1 MVQIFICHNKHLT
14 AAPYSLIIVSAFINT
29 WLFNTA
35 IPPYYLII
43 KTRLSPLTYGFTD
56 SALLS
61 R

>member
-14 AAPYSLIIVSAFINT
+14 AALYSLIIVSAFINT

-43 KTRLSPLTYGFTD
+43 KNQFSKRDCHL
-56 SALLS
+56 
-61 R
+61 